1 MKKIFFN
8 FIGLSLF
15 FIVLMFGSCKKAEL
29 DQTDPNLPT
38 PSASLTTEGGL
49 VAFGAGLLERTNFP
63 VPNEGNS
70 NILTVALDNQAIIG
84 DEQFCPYGNY
94 GFRYAGQVYQIT
106 VPGVGVITNPIGTTQ
121 QQQLQST
128 NSRTSAD
135 LNSFTYEWTIDYFFI
150 AQTNTMLTALAN
162 PGISFTGDPA
172 IKRATFLAWAYWW
185 KGLSYSRL
193 GSTYLSGVIANADGS
208 VNSNFV
214 THDALITEANRNF
227 DSCIAELGTIDS
239 TTVTGSDD
247 YSTLMKQLVLS
258 FDDNTDVIT
267 PPMWTREIKTY
278 KARNLLVN
286 KKVVDMQPAD
296 WAQVINLC
304 DSGLIAT
311 DFYFKF
317 GMDAADPTLD
327 LSNGFL
333 HPLAM
338 LGPNVEFTF
347 LSERLVQ
354 DFRPGDLRFGRDVEQ
369 LPYPPAADATYG
381 ESEIANIRSRGLQFG
396 TRWVATPIES
406 GGAWATGN
414 NAGSIPFGTSFE
426 ENELMLAE
434 AYINTGHIDQGLTYV
449 DEVRA
454 FQNAGLA
461 PVSGTGLVLDSAK
474 EQLRSE
480 RRIALCQR
488 GVAGYD
494 ARRWGVLEPA
504 SGGGGRANA
513 IVYLP
518 LSLVGS
524 VQDTAEACFMNYDY
538 MDYWD
543 VPQNELDFNTPT
555 LGSPAVKN

>member
-8 FIGLSLF
+8 FIGLSLA
-15 FIVLMFGSCKKAEL
+15 ILMFGSCKKSEL
-29 DQTDPNLPT
+29 IQTDPNLPT
-38 PSASLTTEGGL
+38 PTASLTTEGGL
-49 VAFGAGLLERTNFP
+49 IVFGAGLLERTNFN
-63 VPNEGNS
+63 VPNEGLS
-70 NILTVALDNQAIIG
+70 NIFTIALTNQAIIG

-106 VPGVGVITNPIGTTQ
+106 VPGVGVVTNPIGTTQ
-121 QQQLQST
+121 QQQLELT

-150 AQTNTMLTALAN
+150 AQTNTMLTALTN
-162 PGISFTGDPA
+162 PNISFTGNAA
-172 IKRATFLAWAYWW
+172 IKRATFAAWAYWW

-193 GSTYLSGVIANADGS
+193 GSTYLSGIIATSDGS
-208 VNSNFV
+208 LNSNFI

-227 DSCIAELGTIDS
+227 DSCIAELGTID
-239 TTVTGSDD
+239 TTTINGSDD
-247 YSTLMKQLVLS
+247 YSTVMKQLVLS

-304 DSGLIAT
+304 DSGMTAT

-317 GMDAADPTLD
+317 GMDAADPSLD

-333 HPLAM
+333 HPLM
-338 LGPNVEFTF
+338 LLGPEVQFTF

-354 DFRPGDLRFGRDVEQ
+354 DFRPGDARFTRDVEQ
-369 LPYPPAADATYG
+369 LPYPPAIDATYG

-396 TRWVATPIES
+396 TRWVATPIEN

-414 NAGSIPFGTSFE
+414 NLGSVPFGTSYE

-434 AYINTGHIDQGLTYV
+434 AYINTGHIDQGLAYV
-449 DEVRA
+449 DEVRD
-454 FQNAGLA
+454 FQNSSLA
-461 PVSGTGLVLDSAK
+461 HVSGTGLVLDSANA
-474 EQLRSE
+474 QLRSE

-494 ARRWGVLEPA
+494 ARRWGILEPP
-504 SGGGGRANA
+504 SSGGGRANA

-518 LSLVGS
+518 LSTFTPNAL
-524 VQDTAEACFMNYDY
+524 QDTAVACFMNYDY

-543 VPQNELDFNTPT
+543 VPQNELDFNTPSF
-555 LGSPAVKN
+555 GSAPVAN